1 MTRPHVLQ
9 RIETVMKHTYLLND
23 EESEV
28 IYKVK
33 CSLKEYKAASHKALT
48 EDYGVDLRGEFCGSL
63 AFKVVKESNLNVYDK
78 IIEVS
83 LEEYL
88 ALWKDVLQEYADER
102 LND

>member
-1 MTRPHVLQ
+1 MNT
-9 RIETVMKHTYLLND
+9 KHIYLLND

-28 IYKVK
+28 IYKVN

-63 AFKVVKESNLNVYDK
+63 AFKVVNESNIDVYDK
-78 IIEVS
+78 IVEVS

-88 ALWKDVLQEYADER
+88 ALWKDTLQEYADAAE
-102 LND
+102 